1 MFSKLKGDDGAEED
15 GGCHSSDSV
24 NPSAG
29 QISCLLKC
37 GFLGSAQGLWILV
50 LWGQRESQDDC
61 VAVGQ

>member
-37 GFLGSAQGLWILV
+37 GFFGLSPRSLDPGPLGSKG
-50 LWGQRESQDDC
+50 ESR
-61 VAVGQ
+61 